1 MLVYGVALILILLL
15 GLSFYSSENYLRDRE
30 KVKKKY
36 IITICF
42 ILVLVSGLRNVAVG
56 DDTYGYFLNFEDA
69 KSISWQ
75 QAFVD
80 FKDYY
85 LNGVGK
91 DPGYPIFVK
100 LIQVISEDFTIYL
113 LITALIFYSALG
125 SFIHKNTN
133 KLSESVI
140 AFTLF
145 FVLFFYVFSV
155 SAIRQSLAIAATM
168 LCYEFVK
175 NKKLI
180 RFLVLIL
187 VASTIHKS
195 VLIFIPFYFLCQYKV
210 AKHIFTAVLLL
221 FPLFMSQRQLL
232 AQYFIS
238 IGGYDEY
245 ENFEG
250 SGTLVF
256 TSIFIVISV
265 VGLLRRKIILSKSY
279 LSQNYYNAFALA
291 LLLLPLSWINPSLL
305 RITMYF
311 SIFMIL
317 FIPEIV
323 NSFDNFSLKFRRGI
337 GMVTLLLLFV
347 LYFQSNWNK
356 EYMVYKFYWQE
367 MKLGKNYE

>member
-1 MLVYGVALILILLL
+1 MLIYGFTLLLILLL
-15 GLSFYSSENYLRDRE
+15 GLSFYSSENYLRDKE
-30 KVKKKY
+30 KVRKKY

-42 ILVLVSGLRNVAVG
+42 ILILVSGLRNVAVG

-75 QAFVD
+75 QTFVD

-85 LNGVGK
+85 LNGVAK

-125 SFIHKNTN
+125 SFIHRNTS

-155 SAIRQSLAIAATM
+155 SAVRQSLAIAATM
-168 LCYEFVK
+168 YSYEFVK
-175 NKKLI
+175 KKQLI
-180 RFLVLIL
+180 RFLILIL

-195 VLIFIPFYFLCQYKV
+195 VFIFIPFYFLCQYKV
-210 AKHIFTAVLLL
+210 SKHIFTAVLLL
-221 FPLFMSQRQLL
+221 FPIFMSQRQLL

-256 TSIFIVISV
+256 TSIFIIISV
-265 VGLLRRKIILSKSY
+265 VGLLRRKIILNKSH

-323 NSFDNFSLKFRRGI
+323 NSFDKFSLKFRRGVGI
-337 GMVTLLLLFV
+337 VTLFLLFV

-367 MKLGKNYE
+367 MQLGKNYE